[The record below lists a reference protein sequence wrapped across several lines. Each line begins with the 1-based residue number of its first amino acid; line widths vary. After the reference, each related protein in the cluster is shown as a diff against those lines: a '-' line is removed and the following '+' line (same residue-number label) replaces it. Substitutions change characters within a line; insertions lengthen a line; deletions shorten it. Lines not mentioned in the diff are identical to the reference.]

1 MQKPNSFWALKYSIT
16 QAGNIY
22 CSRSIIKY
30 IMDTLKNITI
40 VIMTIVIMILWTA
53 REDFYDSD
61 EDSVILQYKC
71 AIINDYEQ
79 VPNEVLAECK
89 GIKELQ
95 NESLR

>member
-1 MQKPNSFWALKYSIT
+1 MQKPNYFWALKYST
-16 QAGNIY
+16 TLAGNIHWY
-22 CSRSIIKY
+22 FNLIKY
-30 IMDTLKNITI
+30 SMDALKNITI

-53 REDFYDSD
+53 PEDFYDSD

-89 GIKELQ
+89 SIKELQ